1 MIETHKVNLE
11 HINSITVD
19 CEAKARLVE
28 NGYPVDELEAWTAKS
43 HDSEEGHFVVK
54 YESLKKPLAKADAVE
69 DKCFAYLCTC
79 SDFLFRRLENLEDA
93 GVNPVSVSPCKHI
106 KSVDK
111 TLRAKHDE
119 EQETL

>member
-1 MIETHKVNLE
+1 MIQTHKVNLE
-11 HINSITVD
+11 HINNITVD
-19 CEAKARLVE
+19 VE

-79 SDFLFRRLENLEDA
+79 SDFLFRRLESR
-93 GVNPVSVSPCKHI
+93 GQPCKCQPVQAHQ
-106 KSVDK
+106 V
-111 TLRAKHDE
+111 R
-119 EQETL
+119 